1 MDRLSQKKSNN
12 VANSTM
18 KTRKNNMKLQD
29 GVKQKPNSYLIGNQ
43 IDDETESY

>member
-12 VANSTM
+12 VDNSAM
-18 KTRKNNMKLQD
+18 KSRKNNMKLQD
-29 GVKQKPNSYLIGNQ
+29 SMKQKPNSYLHVNQ